1 MREIHEDEEDQGSAE
16 RSKGIG
22 GIAGA
27 PIEQNADLG
36 NAETSNQSGRQ
47 IIEGVS
53 IEGVSDK
60 TPIEESLTYLY
71 YSTGQKCS
79 YLNTI
84 WSSPGFLI
92 SNRVSPCCLSL
103 PKFSLHKITQIGE
116 LWFCVPGCEG
126 CFQKFRHALY

>member
-27 PIEQNADLG
+27 SIEQNADLG
-36 NAETSNQSGRQ
+36 NAEASNQSGRQ

-53 IEGVSDK
+53 YK
-60 TPIEESLTYLY
+60 TPIEESLTYPY

-116 LWFCVPGCEG
+116 LWFCVPGSCVPG
-126 CFQKFRHALY
+126 PVTGVRGVLPKI